1 MAVATKKSSKKAKK
15 GKKLQ
20 PLGERIV
27 VEREESLE
35 QTAGG
40 IYLPGGAQD
49 KPSRGTVISVGE
61 GRILKDG
68 SRSPLQVKPGDQV
81 IFTSY
86 APDEIKIGVDEYLLM
101 REDVVLA
108 IIE

>member
-1 MAVATKKSSKKAKK
+1 MAVAAKKSSKKAKK

-40 IYLPGGAQD
+40 IFLPGGA
-49 KPSRGTVISVGE
+49 PV
-61 GRILKDG
+61 
-68 SRSPLQVKPGDQV
+68 
-81 IFTSY
+81 SY
-86 APDEIKIGVDEYLLM
+86 THLTLPTTPYV
-101 REDVVLA
+101 
-108 IIE
+108 